1 MKSLQNQYFLVKE
14 GKISKEHFLK
24 QARTLFPQYV
34 NQYST
39 FDNTINTLKKKSVLS
54 ESMGVVVTKG
64 ANQDWIKIFNENI
77 TEAAKAIEKET
88 TKEVSDM
95 KIRGYDYTDTKKID
109 NIYSYAFLEGYYTE
123 IKDPKNQSKTVD
135 DIKDIVAKNLA
146 KDALHYVKNGAFGTK
161 GIGYTDEIP
170 GLGKNTEPKSKNAS
184 VLGSNDEVN
193 SESEIVKNSLVG
205 QTKFTK
211 KSLKESLESGTSF
224 YNSLKVGDKAIY
236 DGPEKNGFQKGDEVE
251 VATYRSGPTFQK
263 VLTVK
268 KGNKKL
274 IVKGHNSLKPLNE
287 AKETKSDDK
296 AEKLAKP
303 FIKEAYNEE
312 TDALALTFKDENE
325 FERAKEHFEND
336 SDFYPFDINDEFRT
350 FYFQV
355 ADQADADSTEFYL
368 TQELEGN
375 TDLQGYFFSTESSPL
390 YMNESGLREAVR
402 SLVKQ
407 AIKERTTQEIN
418 GEKKEVADEIK
429 NKEEQKKGLDA
440 SINAL
445 KARQGQINSE
455 KPTDTTG
462 A

>member
-39 FDNTINTLKKKSVLS
+39 FDNTVNTLKKKSVLS
-54 ESMGVVVTKG
+54 ESLGVVVTKG
-64 ANQDWIKIFNENI
+64 TNKDWFSIFNENI

-123 IKDPKNQSKTVD
+123 IKDPKNQGKTVD
-135 DIKDIVAKNLA
+135 EIKDIVAKNLA

-170 GLGKNTEPKSKNAS
+170 GLGTPKEPKGKYKSSGYGDLRENLGHNEEWSLAPEGRFWILTYRSKGGKKEKVFQS
-184 VLGSNDEVN
+184 EDEAKVWIKQN
-193 SESEIVKNSLVG
+193 
-205 QTKFTK
+205 
-211 KSLKESLESGTSF
+211 LKES
-224 YNSLKVGDKAIY
+224 I
-236 DGPEKNGFQKGDEVE
+236 
-251 VATYRSGPTFQK
+251 
-263 VLTVK
+263 
-268 KGNKKL
+268 
-274 IVKGHNSLKPLNE
+274 
-287 AKETKSDDK
+287 
-296 AEKLAKP
+296 
-303 FIKEAYNEE
+303 NEE
-312 TDALALTFKDENE
+312 VDALSLTFKDKNE

-350 FYFQV
+350 FSFQV
-355 ADQADADSTEFYL
+355 QDQADADSTEFYL

-375 TDLQGYFFSTESSPL
+375 TDLQGYFFSIDSSPL
-390 YMNESGLREAVR
+390 SMNESGLREAVR

-407 AIKERTTQEIN
+407 AIKERTAQEIN

-429 NKEEQKKGLDA
+429 SKEEQKKGLDA

>member
-39 FDNTINTLKKKSVLS
+39 FDNTINTLKKKSVLN

-77 TEAAKAIEKET
+77 KEAKAIEKET

-95 KIRGYDYTDTKKID
+95 KIRGYDYIDTKKID

-123 IKDPKNQSKTVD
+123 IKDPKNQGKTVD
-135 DIKDIVAKNLA
+135 EIKDIVAKNLA

-161 GIGYTDEIP
+161 GAGYTDEIP
-170 GLGKNTEPKSKNAS
+170 GLGKNTQPKSKNAS
-184 VLGSNDEVN
+184 VLGGRDEVN
-193 SESEIVKNSLVG
+193 SESDVVKNSLVG

-211 KSLKESLESGTSF
+211 KSLKES
-224 YNSLKVGDKAIY
+224 I
-236 DGPEKNGFQKGDEVE
+236 
-251 VATYRSGPTFQK
+251 
-263 VLTVK
+263 
-268 KGNKKL
+268 
-274 IVKGHNSLKPLNE
+274 
-287 AKETKSDDK
+287 
-296 AEKLAKP
+296 
-303 FIKEAYNEE
+303 NEE
-312 TDALALTFKDENE
+312 VDALSLTFKDENE

-350 FYFQV
+350 FSFQV
-355 ADQADADSTEFYL
+355 QDQADADSTEFYL

-375 TDLQGYFFSTESSPL
+375 TDLQGYFFSIDSSPL
-390 YMNESGLREAVR
+390 SMNESGLREAVR

-407 AIKERTTQEIN
+407 AIKERTAQEIN

-429 NKEEQKKGLDA
+429 SKEEQKKGLDA

>member
-123 IKDPKNQSKTVD
+123 IKDSKNQSKTVD
-135 DIKDIVAKNLA
+135 EIKDIVAKNLA

-184 VLGSNDEVN
+184 VLGGRDEVN
-193 SESEIVKNSLVG
+193 SESDVVKNSLVG

-211 KSLKESLESGTSF
+211 KSLKES
-224 YNSLKVGDKAIY
+224 I
-236 DGPEKNGFQKGDEVE
+236 
-251 VATYRSGPTFQK
+251 
-263 VLTVK
+263 
-268 KGNKKL
+268 
-274 IVKGHNSLKPLNE
+274 
-287 AKETKSDDK
+287 
-296 AEKLAKP
+296 
-303 FIKEAYNEE
+303 NEE
-312 TDALALTFKDENE
+312 VDALSLTFKDENE

-350 FYFQV
+350 FSFQV
-355 ADQADADSTEFYL
+355 QDQADADSTEFYL

-390 YMNESGLREAVR
+390 SMNESGLREAVR

-407 AIKERTTQEIN
+407 AIKERTQQEIDA
-418 GEKKEVADEIK
+418 EKKGVNDEIK
-429 NKEEQKKGLDA
+429 SKEERKKTLDA